1 MLRSVAMKYWNV
13 VWLVL
18 KTAAPISVGNV
29 LLTVEW
35 ELLAIFAATLGGN
48 QVAAWGIG
56 TLRFIFQC
64 LYVISVSYVVF
75 DLYLLTLKH
84 TSPRRHTLTTYSIFY

>member
-64 LYVISVSYVVF
+64 LYVTSVSYVVF

>member
-56 TLRFIFQC
+56 TLRFI
-64 LYVISVSYVVF
+64 ISMFALSQF
-75 DLYLLTLKH
+75 LMLFLTC
-84 TSPRRHTLTTYSIFY
+84 IC

>member
-64 LYVISVSYVVF
+64 LYVTSVSYVVF
-75 DLYLLTLKH
+75 DLYL
-84 TSPRRHTLTTYSIFY
+84 Y